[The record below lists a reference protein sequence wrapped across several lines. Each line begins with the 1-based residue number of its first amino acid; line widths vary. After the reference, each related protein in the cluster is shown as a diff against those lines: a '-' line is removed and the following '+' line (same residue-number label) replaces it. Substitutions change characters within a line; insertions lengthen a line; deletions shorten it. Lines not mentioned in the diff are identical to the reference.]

1 MKYHFLN
8 GKTVETKEFK
18 TDEEAAAAAQKDK
31 SILRVQ
37 NDKTLKYVHEAVKA
51 VTALILACLFIGMTA
66 SAATVIGVIGT
77 PGVAGYAVNSTSGG
91 TNTVTQPTNGL
102 YTASITNGTESNII
116 LLNPGAP
123 NTDQD
128 TVIQLTAQANAA
140 TTSNAVFVIS
150 SSALPITITNSAST
164 GAAQSANTRG
174 TFATYTLV
182 LNGTTA
188 VTTNIVLSHYS
199 TPAVGRGLNLYLE
212 SIQNTSLTALLTN
225 YSVAVVP

>member
-8 GKTVETKEFK
+8 GKTAETKEFK

-31 SILRVQ
+31 SIIRVQ

-51 VTALILACLFIGMTA
+51 VTALILACLFIGLTA

-77 PGVAGYAVNSTSGG
+77 PGVVGYAVNSTSGG

-102 YTASITNGTESNII
+102 YTASITNGTESNIV

-164 GAAQSANTRG
+164 GAAQSANPRG
-174 TFATYTLV
+174 TFTTYTLV